1 MFSPIDEYY
10 TTREIWESVSHF
22 IPKDK
27 IIWECFHAHN
37 SFSAKHL
44 RDLGFEVIYEDVDF
58 FTHDYGDIL
67 VSNIPG
73 TQKKEVLPRLKQ
85 LDKPFIMIFPTQSLQ
100 TRFLR
105 DLFKDEKLQIIFPSA
120 KLRYHGGAH
129 PRGASFYTCFIC
141 YKMNFDKDVYFI

>member
-44 RDLGFEVIYEDVDF
+44 RDLGFEVIYEDV
-58 FTHDYGDIL
+58 TAEL
-67 VSNIPG
+67 R
-73 TQKKEVLPRLKQ
+73 EV
-85 LDKPFIMIFPTQSLQ
+85 
-100 TRFLR
+100 
-105 DLFKDEKLQIIFPSA
+105 
-120 KLRYHGGAH
+120 
-129 PRGASFYTCFIC
+129 
-141 YKMNFDKDVYFI
+141 